1 MRLPCGKRL
10 WQLLQF
16 IKTQTMTAAPT
27 QPKIALESTEWLEY
41 RAFHAE
47 LNDLPRV
54 LLIGD
59 SISGGYLNG
68 VAQGL
73 EGQAY
78 VTRLGSSKPVSLP
91 AYFDEV
97 RLALSQHSYA
107 IIHFNNG
114 LHGWDYTEE
123 EYAQGLA
130 KLVDYLKANAPQA
143 KLIWASSTQMR
154 TEAPDF
160 AGFEPRNERV
170 KVRNQMAA
178 QQMAQA
184 GIPINDLYALMEPN
198 HALLCDGVHYQAE
211 GNELLV
217 AQVLAFIRQAL

>member
-1 MRLPCGKRL
+1 MIATP
-10 WQLLQF
+10 
-16 IKTQTMTAAPT
+16 I

-59 SISGGYLNG
+59 SISGGYFDG
-68 VAQGL
+68 VAKGL

-97 RLALSQHSYA
+97 NLALSQHSYS

-123 EYAQGLA
+123 EYAEGLA
-130 KLVDYLKANAPQA
+130 KLVDHLKTNAPQA

-170 KVRNQMAA
+170 IVRNQIAA
-178 QQMAQA
+178 LQMEQA

-198 HALLCDGVHYQAE
+198 HALLCDGVHYKAE

-217 AQVLAFIRQAL
+217 AQVLAFLRPML

>member
-1 MRLPCGKRL
+1 
-10 WQLLQF
+10 
-16 IKTQTMTAAPT
+16 MTPAST
-27 QPKIALESTEWLEY
+27 QPKISLESTEWLEY

-59 SISGGYLNG
+59 SISGGYFPG
-68 VAQGL
+68 VAEGL

-97 RLALSQHSYA
+97 RLALSQHAYA

-114 LHGWDYTEE
+114 LHGWDYSED
-123 EYAQGLA
+123 EYARGLS
-130 KLVDYLKANAPQA
+130 KLVEHLQSNTPQA

-154 TEAPDF
+154 IGAPDF
-160 AGFEPRNERV
+160 TEFEPRNERV
-170 KVRNQMAA
+170 KARNQIAA
-178 QQMAQA
+178 RQMEEA
-184 GIPINDLYALMEPN
+184 GIPINDLYSLMEPR
-198 HALLCDGVHYQAE
+198 HALLCDGVHYQPE
-211 GNELLV
+211 GNALLT
-217 AQVLAFIRQAL
+217 AQVLAHLRPALG